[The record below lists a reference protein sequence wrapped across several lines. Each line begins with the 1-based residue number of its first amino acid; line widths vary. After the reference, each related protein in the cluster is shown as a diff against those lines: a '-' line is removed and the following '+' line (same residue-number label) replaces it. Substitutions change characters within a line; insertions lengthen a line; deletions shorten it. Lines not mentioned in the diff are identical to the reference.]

1 MNKVII
7 RKETEKDYRQTEQM
21 VRRAF
26 WNIHG
31 PGCNEHLMVHKLRK
45 SPDYLPELS
54 RVAELDG
61 KIVGVIM
68 YSVAQVVQKEQVHEV
83 LTFGPLC
90 VEPTLHNLHIGK
102 MLLEETIALAKETKY
117 PGICI
122 FGEPEYY
129 PKHGFVTCDRFGI
142 TDWNGNNFDAFMA
155 YPLRESFQAVHGRFR
170 EAPVFETLDDEKE
183 LAAFDREFPY
193 AKPLTLSCQ
202 WLHKER
208 LGRICEVQ
216 KNTYTI
222 RFWEKEIPAKLRGA
236 FYKNKNMEFP
246 VVGDYVTFYYNPAGD
261 SVIQTVCERTNLL
274 KRPDQ
279 AKTAVDQNMVA
290 NVDVVFIVTSLNA
303 NYNIN
308 RIARYVSISL
318 QADALPVVVLTKA
331 DLCDDVAAY
340 VSEVRKLS
348 EKVRVHAVSALYQ
361 EGMEALAEYLKPG
374 NTVALIGSS
383 GVGKSTLINVICGA
397 DIMRTSAIRASDE
410 EGRHTTTYRRLFELE
425 NGVTIID
432 TPGMREIGMQDVADG
447 ISDTFSDV
455 EELAAQCRFRNCR
468 HESEPG
474 CAIRQ
479 ALQDGTLSAKRY
491 QMYQK
496 LQKENMRNSAATLRK
511 KK

>member
-31 PGCNEHLMVHKLRK
+31 PGCNEHLMVHKLRQ

-54 RVAELDG
+54 RVAEFDG

-155 YPLRESFQAVHGRFR
+155 YPLRESYQAVHGRFR

-340 VSEVRKLS
+340 VSEVRELS
-348 EKVRVHAVSALYQ
+348 EKVRVHAVSALY
-361 EGMEALAEYLKPG
+361 
-374 NTVALIGSS
+374 
-383 GVGKSTLINVICGA
+383 
-397 DIMRTSAIRASDE
+397 
-410 EGRHTTTYRRLFELE
+410 
-425 NGVTIID
+425 
-432 TPGMREIGMQDVADG
+432 
-447 ISDTFSDV
+447 
-455 EELAAQCRFRNCR
+455 
-468 HESEPG
+468 
-474 CAIRQ
+474 
-479 ALQDGTLSAKRY
+479 
-491 QMYQK
+491 
-496 LQKENMRNSAATLRK
+496 
-511 KK
+511 